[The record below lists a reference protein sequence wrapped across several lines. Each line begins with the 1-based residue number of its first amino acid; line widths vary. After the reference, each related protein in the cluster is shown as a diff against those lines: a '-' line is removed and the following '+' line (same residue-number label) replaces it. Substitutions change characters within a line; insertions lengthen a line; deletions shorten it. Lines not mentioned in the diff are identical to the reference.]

1 MNPAKRGID
10 LFCDFLEK
18 NGNVIPEEGE
28 PVFDESPG
36 EVIVYDQEDQQ
47 G

>member
-18 NGNVIPEEGE
+18 NGIVIPEGGAS
-28 PVFDESPG
+28 VR
-36 EVIVYDQEDQQ
+36 
-47 G
+47 